1 MARKHHAR
9 KLPALK
15 LRQALAFRMKR
26 QHLLGKAD
34 DVVSSARSSCGIQS
48 QIPQQSRI
56 ALWVRTRNLTPD
68 DVDESLWR
76 TRSLVKTWCMRATI
90 HLLPSADFYA
100 YIQAVGPEVI
110 RSEMRWVS
118 RYGLSGH
125 VVDKAVSAIFEALA
139 GGPLTRTELGEK
151 VARLAGDDLRQWVE
165 RGWGGLV
172 KIAALRGLVCF
183 GPDRGREV
191 TFVRVKDWLPGGQ
204 DRADGESQ
212 GPKTRGETSR
222 SPQKHEVLA
231 AANEPQT
238 NTLSSQAFLLRS
250 YLASYGPAR
259 ISDFSYWSGISA
271 TGAQQALELLRD
283 EIAQV
288 TVDGE
293 ESLLLREDLCEAQEA
308 DFDEPVVNLLPSFDP
323 YMLGHRQK
331 SHLVDEANYKAIY
344 RKAGWVS
351 PVLLVNGRAAG
362 TWEAERKGSSLAVSV
377 KTFGPIRPEVGLAVE
392 MQAGC
397 LAQFFGCKCV
407 LAIESDPR

>member
-15 LRQALAFRMKR
+15 LRQALAFRVKR
-26 QHLLGKAD
+26 QHLLVKAD
-34 DVVSSARSSCGIQS
+34 DVVSSVRSSCGIQS
-48 QIPQQSRI
+48 QIPQQARI
-56 ALWVRTRNLTPD
+56 ALWARTRDLTAD
-68 DVDESLWR
+68 KIDESLWR
-76 TRSLVKTWCMRATI
+76 TRSLVKTWCMRATV
-90 HLLPSADFYA
+90 HLLPSPDFYA

-110 RSEMRWVS
+110 RSEIRWMS
-118 RYGLSGH
+118 RYGLSDQ
-125 VVDKAVSAIFEALA
+125 VVDEAVGAIFDALA
-139 GGPLTRTELGEK
+139 DGPLTRVELGEK
-151 VARLAGDDLRQWVE
+151 VARLAGDDLRRWVE

-191 TFVRVKDWLPGGQ
+191 TFVRVKDWLP
-204 DRADGESQ
+204 D
-212 GPKTRGETSR
+212 
-222 SPQKHEVLA
+222 
-231 AANEPQT
+231 ANEPRT
-238 NTLSSQAFLLRS
+238 NTLSAQAFLLRS

-293 ESLLLREDLCEAQEA
+293 ESLLLREDLCETQEA

-331 SHLVDEANYKAIY
+331 SHLVDEAHYKAIY

>member
-34 DVVSSARSSCGIQS
+34 DVVSSVRSSCGIQS
-48 QIPQQSRI
+48 QIPQQARI
-56 ALWVRTRNLTPD
+56 ALWVRTRDLAPD

-76 TRSLVKTWCMRATI
+76 TRSLVKTWCMRATVHI
-90 HLLPSADFYA
+90 LPSASFYA

-139 GGPLTRTELGEK
+139 GGPLTRNELGEK

-165 RGWGGLV
+165 RRWGGLV
-172 KIAALRGLVCF
+172 KVAALRGLVCF

-191 TFVRVKDWLPGGQ
+191 TFVRVKDWLP
-204 DRADGESQ
+204 D
-212 GPKTRGETSR
+212 
-222 SPQKHEVLA
+222 
-231 AANEPQT
+231 ANEPQT

-259 ISDFSYWSGISA
+259 ISDFSYWSGIST
-271 TGAQQALELLRD
+271 TGARQALELLRD

-293 ESLLLREDLCEAQEA
+293 ESLLLREDLCEAEEA

-351 PVLLVNGRAAG
+351 PVLLLNGRAAG
-362 TWEAERKGSSLAVSV
+362 VWEAERKGSRLAVSV
-377 KTFGPIRPEVGLAVE
+377 KTFGPIRHEVLAAVE
-392 MQAGC
+392 MQAES
-397 LAQFFGCKCV
+397 LAQFFGCKSV
-407 LAIESDPR
+407 LTVKSDLGY